1 MEKEKRIK
9 KNNHILNELEIEQL
23 REKRREII
31 TNAVFVSAGA
41 IDLALLKLL
50 SDTVGTDDMTA
61 ADLVFLFL
69 GGSSSYLGSI
79 LMGIN
84 AIDYM
89 DIKKGT
95 YKRVKSKNTV
105 NGFNKQS

>member
-9 KNNHILNELEIEQL
+9 KNNHSLNELEIKQLKEQ
-23 REKRREII
+23 RRKII
-31 TNAVFVSAGA
+31 INAAFVSAGA

-50 SDTVGTDDMTA
+50 SDTVGTDDMTVT
-61 ADLVFLFL
+61 DLAFLFL

-84 AIDYM
+84 TIDYIDM
-89 DIKKGT
+89 KKGT
-95 YKRVKSKNTV
+95 YKRVRSKNVV
-105 NGFNKQS
+105 NRSNKL